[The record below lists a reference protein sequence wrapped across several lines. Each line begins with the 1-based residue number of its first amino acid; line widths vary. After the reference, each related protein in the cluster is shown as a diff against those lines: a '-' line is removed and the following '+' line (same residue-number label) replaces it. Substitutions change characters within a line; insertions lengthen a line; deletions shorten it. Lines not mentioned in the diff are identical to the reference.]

1 MPKENERAAKQ
12 KKAYTQK
19 KLLTKSTIKTG
30 GAVDT
35 RLDARIEKSQA
46 EREQK
51 INEALIY
58 LNKLEIL
65 SVLDILLKDKATGE
79 NIKWATDT
87 YGEYKIYPH
96 REMVKTDLLR
106 LKTIITP
113 RVNKP
118 KKVQEKRTKKHA
130 EVFTPT
136 WLCNM
141 MNNFIDDDWF
151 GVENVFNT
159 ASGHEWTNKEIIE
172 FPQGKDWKK
181 YIQSRRLEI
190 TCGEAPYIVSRY
202 DAATGEVFDIS
213 RRIGLLDRKMKVV
226 NQFAADREQWLVRAK
241 AAYNSVYGYEWQGDN
256 LLTARINLMLT
267 FDEYYFAK
275 WGENPAEKDR
285 KAIANI
291 ITWNFFQMNGLTY
304 TVPDTHL
311 TAAANTARSQTS
323 MFDDEPVDIQGGDG
337 AVKCVTRDARK
348 WKGHPSERFFIE
360 DIAKGKRENMKFDY
374 TIGNPPYQGEQQG
387 DSNTTLPVYH
397 EFIEAAYSISKIV
410 EMITPARFL
419 FDAGRTPKNWNQKML
434 NDVHFKVLKYIDSSK
449 GVFDNVEIKGGYG
462 YIIETKAKYFHPL
475 LHLQNMQKSIL
486 YFKKCSLM

>member
-1 MPKENERAAKQ
+1 MNNAKIAMSGGVSLPKENERAAKQ

-58 LNKLEIL
+58 LNKPEIL

-141 MNNFIDDDWF
+141 MNNFIDDDSLRHR
-151 GVENVFNT
+151 VYP
-159 ASGHEWTNKEIIE
+159 GHH
-172 FPQGKDWKK
+172 QG
-181 YIQSRRLEI
+181 L
-190 TCGEAPYIVSRY
+190 
-202 DAATGEVFDIS
+202 
-213 RRIGLLDRKMKVV
+213 
-226 NQFAADREQWLVRAK
+226 
-241 AAYNSVYGYEWQGDN
+241 
-256 LLTARINLMLT
+256 
-267 FDEYYFAK
+267 
-275 WGENPAEKDR
+275 
-285 KAIANI
+285 
-291 ITWNFFQMNGLTY
+291 
-304 TVPDTHL
+304 
-311 TAAANTARSQTS
+311 
-323 MFDDEPVDIQGGDG
+323 
-337 AVKCVTRDARK
+337 
-348 WKGHPSERFFIE
+348 
-360 DIAKGKRENMKFDY
+360 
-374 TIGNPPYQGEQQG
+374 
-387 DSNTTLPVYH
+387 
-397 EFIEAAYSISKIV
+397 
-410 EMITPARFL
+410 
-419 FDAGRTPKNWNQKML
+419 
-434 NDVHFKVLKYIDSSK
+434 
-449 GVFDNVEIKGGYG
+449 
-462 YIIETKAKYFHPL
+462 
-475 LHLQNMQKSIL
+475 
-486 YFKKCSLM
+486 

>member
-58 LNKLEIL
+58 LNKPEIL

-159 ASGHEWTNKEIIE
+159 ASGHGWTNKEIIE

-267 FDEYYFAK
+267 FDEYFFAK

-304 TVPDTHL
+304 TVPDTQL
-311 TAAANTARSQTS
+311 TAGANTARSQTS
-323 MFDDEPVDIQGGDG
+323 MFDDEPVDIRGGGG
-337 AVKCVTRDARK
+337 AVKCVTRDARG
-348 WKGHPSERFFIE
+348 WKAHPSERFFIE

-374 TIGNPPYQGEQQG
+374 VIGNPPYQ
-387 DSNTTLPVYH
+387 V
-397 EFIEAAYSISKIV
+397 EA
-410 EMITPARFL
+410 
-419 FDAGRTPKNWNQKML
+419 
-434 NDVHFKVLKYIDSSK
+434 
-449 GVFDNVEIKGGYG
+449 GGG
-462 YIIETKAKYFHPL
+462 ALVTSLYIICFYQRLK
-475 LHLQNMQKSIL
+475 I
-486 YFKKCSLM
+486 